1 MGSTKK
7 NNYRPDRRELM
18 KYVTAGIVLSTFVG
32 LFLFANEDAE
42 AFQVK
47 GGGSCR
53 GNELCQSLEGK
64 EFDLIKYS
72 SMRSELVIL
81 YDRDKTGDI
90 SVRAHKSSYKKEKG
104 TINDALR
111 FLSGHTGYHRFKI
124 RQGRKSLGWFSSEL
138 LDGVYVLEPVYISS
152 NEFRAARYSFME
164 REQRI
169 EVVIRPAYRHLW
181 EDDD

>member
-1 MGSTKK
+1 
-7 NNYRPDRRELM
+7 M
-18 KYVTAGIVLSTFVG
+18 KYVTAGIVMSTFDG

-42 AFQVK
+42 AFQLK

-64 EFDLIKYS
+64 QFELIKYS

-111 FLSGHTGYHRFKI
+111 FLSGHTDYKRFKI
-124 RQGRKSLGWFSSEL
+124 RQGRKTLGWFNSEL
-138 LDGVYVLEPVYISS
+138 LDGVYVLEPVYVRPKEIK
-152 NEFRAARYSFME
+152 AARYSFTE
-164 REQRI
+164 KEQKI
-169 EVVIRPAYRHLW
+169 EVFIRPVYRHLW